1 VQLTQSPAITADA
14 KVAIV
19 AIEHL
24 TQAVALH
31 FKRPMPHEP
40 ALLIESLERTR
51 KAVFRREL
59 LHYRVSLPRCSP
71 NMAEPEEVERRGQ
84 DDSP

>member
-1 VQLTQSPAITADA
+1 MQLAQPPAITADA

-24 TQAVALH
+24 TQAFLLH
-31 FKRPMPHEP
+31 FERPMPHEP
-40 ALLIESLERTR
+40 ALLIEYLERTR

-59 LHYRVSLPRCSP
+59 LKGHVS
-71 NMAEPEEVERRGQ
+71 
-84 DDSP
+84 